1 MNVVLLISN
10 ILVGVIGLA
19 IGYVLRIL
27 KEKEDERMIRKIH
40 LCDTCGCAYCADRD
54 IFKPISYCPG
64 YSKKR

>member
-10 ILVGVIGLA
+10 TLVGVIGLA
-19 IGYVLRIL
+19 NGYVLRIL
-27 KEKEDERMIRKIH
+27 KDKEDERRIRKIH
-40 LCDTCGCAYCADRD
+40 LCDTCGCAYCDDRD

>member
-27 KEKEDERMIRKIH
+27 KEKEDERRPA
-40 LCDTCGCAYCADRD
+40 L
-54 IFKPISYCPG
+54 
-64 YSKKR
+64 